1 MQQRRDQL
9 RRDES
14 HDPTKRTKKL
24 PDPTVCPDCGA
35 TYRDGR
41 WTWKHGPVEAPR
53 HLCAACERVRD
64 GYPAGFVT
72 ARGHFALGHRDEIIR
87 IARNTEAA
95 EKREHPIK
103 RIMNTIEDPE
113 GVVFETTELHLAQA
127 IGRAIHGAFK
137 GDLEVAFA
145 EDIVRVNWSRDA

>member
-1 MQQRRDQL
+1 
-9 RRDES
+9 
-14 HDPTKRTKKL
+14 
-24 PDPTVCPDCGA
+24 
-35 TYRDGR
+35 
-41 WTWKHGPVEAPR
+41 
-53 HLCAACERVRD
+53 
-64 GYPAGFVT
+64 VT
-72 ARGHFALGHRDEIIR
+72 ARGRFALGHRDEIIR
-87 IARNTEAA
+87 IARNTETA

>member
-1 MQQRRDQL
+1 M

-24 PDPTVCPDCGA
+24 ADPTVCPGCGA

-41 WTWKHGPVEAPR
+41 WTWKEGPVEAPR

-64 GYPAGFVT
+64 RYPAGFVT
-72 ARGHFALGHRDEIIR
+72 ARGRFALEHRDEIIR
-87 IARNTEAA
+87 IARNTESA
-95 EKREHPIK
+95 EKQEHPIK
-103 RIMNTIEDPE
+103 RIMNTIEDAE
-113 GVVFETTELHLAQA
+113 GVVFETTEFHLAQA

-137 GDLEVAFA
+137 GDLDISFA
-145 EDIVRVNWSRDA
+145 EDIIRVNWSREA